1 MYAYNQM
8 YLDDAMHNLAEALEA
23 AKLRLNITLDSFM
36 HMFICSGI
44 ASQFEIG
51 NPKYVSGM
59 SGTELV
65 NEVLLKTYGSDADTL
80 GNCKYSDPT
89 PEYWTGWVLAYY
101 QWFSGKTFKDI
112 QKAMPIEE
120 LVDKYHPFH
129 EGDETLVV
137 EYIDRRFEI
146 DAPEMTTAELMRVI
160 EADPYA
166 NVTFSGGDP
175 MYQAVGFA
183 ELAEAIHSKTRK
195 DIWCFTGFT
204 YESLI
209 HDAQRELLENIDV
222 LVDGPFIQRLSD
234 PDLLF
239 RGSSNQRIINV
250 PATLYAGEIVLW
262 TPDITI

>member
-137 EYIDRRFEI
+137 EYIDRRFLEQSQI
-146 DAPEMTTAELMRVI
+146 NRLKAYRKLI
-160 EADPYA
+160 GL
-166 NVTFSGGDP
+166 S
-175 MYQAVGFA
+175 QS
-183 ELAEAIHSKTRK
+183 ELAKASDVNLRTLQQYEIGAK
-195 DIWCFTGFT
+195 DIKKASTATVIALSKALKCSV
-204 YESLI
+204 E
-209 HDAQRELLENIDV
+209 D
-222 LVDGPFIQRLSD
+222 LV
-234 PDLLF
+234 
-239 RGSSNQRIINV
+239 N
-250 PATLYAGEIVLW
+250 
-262 TPDITI
+262 